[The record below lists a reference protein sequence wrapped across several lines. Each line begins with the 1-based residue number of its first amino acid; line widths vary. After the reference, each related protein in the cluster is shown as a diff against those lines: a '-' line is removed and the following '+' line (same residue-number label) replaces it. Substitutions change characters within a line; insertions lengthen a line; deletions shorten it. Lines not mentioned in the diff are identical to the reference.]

1 MISFLRIIVMS
12 AILTGS
18 ALAADA
24 TGKWVGKMETPN
36 GSRDVT
42 FNLKQDGEK
51 LSGHTLARDGSEI
64 KVEDGSVKGDDVAF
78 SVTRKFN
85 DREFKT
91 NYKGKLA
98 EKELK
103 LKFTMFDQDREL
115 VLKKE

>member
-1 MISFLRIIVMS
+1 M
-12 AILTGS
+12 GS
-18 ALAADA
+18 
-24 TGKWVGKMETPN
+24 TT
-36 GSRDVT
+36 
-42 FNLKQDGEK
+42 
-51 LSGHTLARDGSEI
+51 
-64 KVEDGSVKGDDVAF
+64 DVAF

-115 VLKKE
+115 TLKKE